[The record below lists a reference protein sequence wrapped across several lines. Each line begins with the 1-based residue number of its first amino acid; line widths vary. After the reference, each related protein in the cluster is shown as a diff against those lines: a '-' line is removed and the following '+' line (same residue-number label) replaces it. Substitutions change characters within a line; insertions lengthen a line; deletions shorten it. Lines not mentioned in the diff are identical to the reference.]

1 MIVNIESSP
10 VRHKR
15 YRVTM
20 DNGKKYDFGLDI
32 GQTYIDHHDT
42 TKRYHYW
49 LRHLANPVEYRL
61 ISNLVPSPSLFSA
74 YLLWGNYSDLS
85 SNIKQLNN
93 LWKKKHNKNI

>member
-1 MIVNIESSP
+1 MIVGIEKSP

-32 GQTYIDHHDT
+32 GSTYIDHHDT

-49 LRHLANPVEYRL
+49 LRHLANPTENRL
-61 ISNLVPSPSLFSA
+61 INNLVPSPSLFSA
-74 YLLWGNYSDLS
+74 FLLWGDSTDLFT
-85 SNIKQLNN
+85 NIKMLNN
-93 LWKKKHNKNI
+93 LWKKKHSKII